1 MRPFLLLKHRKS
13 QRYREQMIRILTTFA
28 ILFLVGC
35 AGVPTSDSRSA
46 SSFEIDSLSQ
56 DENSLEPE
64 WTKTALS
71 KYFREWESVR
81 YRFGGLSKRGVDCSG
96 FVYLT
101 FLNQFGV
108 KLPRNTALQSKIG
121 ETIAQDQLRTG
132 DLVFFKTGVSSRRHV
147 GIYLDNRRFIHASAS
162 RGVTTSSLDSKY
174 WSNAYWTAK
183 RLDSRLLRHS

>member
-1 MRPFLLLKHRKS
+1 
-13 QRYREQMIRILTTFA
+13 MIRVLTAFA

-35 AGVPTSDSRSA
+35 AGAPTSDSRSV
-46 SSFEIDSLSQ
+46 SLFELNPLTQ
-56 DENSLEPE
+56 DENYSEPE

-101 FLNQFGV
+101 FLHQFGV

-121 ETIAQDQLRTG
+121 ETITQNQLKTG
-132 DLVFFKTGVSSRRHV
+132 DLVFFKTGFSSRRHV
-147 GIYLDNRRFIHASAS
+147 GIYLENRKFIHASLS
-162 RGVTTSSLDSKY
+162 QGVTTSSLDSKY
-174 WSNAYWTAK
+174 WSTAYWTAK
-183 RLDSRLLRHS
+183 RLDPKLLHHS

>member
-1 MRPFLLLKHRKS
+1 
-13 QRYREQMIRILTTFA
+13 MIRILTAFA

-35 AGVPTSDSRSA
+35 AGVPTPDSHSA
-46 SSFEIDSLSQ
+46 SSFEVNSLTQ
-56 DENSLEPE
+56 DESYSEPE

-71 KYFREWESVR
+71 KYFREWEAVR
-81 YRFGGLSKRGVDCSG
+81 YKFGGLSKQGVDCSG

-101 FLNQFGV
+101 FLNQFGI

-132 DLVFFKTGVSSRRHV
+132 DLVFFKTGFSSRRHV
-147 GIYLDNRRFIHASAS
+147 GIYLDHRKFIHASSS

-174 WSNAYWTAK
+174 WSTAYWTAK
-183 RLDSRLLRHS
+183 RLDSKLLHHS